1 MILPLRGIIIVI
13 LGLFFHAEIWACNN
27 SPRLE
32 ACAPSQT
39 VTLLGVFDNEPQ
51 VNVSKS
57 VSAAGVNSNGRTTYV
72 LVEEQTSLFILAS
85 TTTIVSQL
93 SVPTTYTWTL
103 IEDASGYQGSVELGS
118 GGSIAVEF
126 ESCGFGADGR
136 GTCVASAPGFSATTR
151 SGSVVPF
158 YTLTAAVS
166 TPSQTQN
173 SAATPN
179 INGVAG
185 WNTFLFAIVIGLSH
199 VL

>member
-1 MILPLRGIIIVI
+1 MLD
-13 LGLFFHAEIWACNN
+13 F
-27 SPRLE
+27 
-32 ACAPSQT
+32 
-39 VTLLGVFDNEPQ
+39 
-51 VNVSKS
+51 
-57 VSAAGVNSNGRTTYV
+57 AG
-72 LVEEQTSLFILAS
+72 
-85 TTTIVSQL
+85 
-93 SVPTTYTWTL
+93 TL

-118 GGSIAVEF
+118 GGSTAVEV

-136 GTCVASAPGFSATTR
+136 GTCVASAPGFPATTQ

-166 TPSQTQN
+166 IPSQTQN

-185 WNTFLFAIVIGLSH
+185 WKTFLFAIVIGLSH